1 MFGRHIE
8 WWYWLAT
15 VVLLTVGLAGYSEA
29 LTGVI
34 ALTALQVLH
43 FAHRTGNAL
52 SFPVQVRASYL
63 SLLLLGVW
71 PPLIFLHWI
80 QFVGTWAMVIT
91 NYCFL
96 ARCLSLLPW
105 NRGAT
110 LSRHH
115 VARTFFSPPVKGSI
129 LQGLRPADPLP
140 GGPET
145 ELAATDREGTRQGLR

>member
-29 LTGVI
+29 LTGAI

-43 FAHRTGNAL
+43 FVHRTDDAF

-71 PPLIFLHWI
+71 PPLTFLHWI
-80 QFVGTWAMVIT
+80 QFLGTWAMILT
-91 NYCFL
+91 DYCFL

-105 NRGAT
+105 NRGGS
-110 LSRHH
+110 LSRHR
-115 VARTFFSPPVKGSI
+115 VASAFFNSPVKGNI
-129 LQGLRPADPLP
+129 LHGLPPAGRLP
-140 GGPET
+140 GRPDT
-145 ELAATDREGTRQGLR
+145 ELAATDREGTKQGQR